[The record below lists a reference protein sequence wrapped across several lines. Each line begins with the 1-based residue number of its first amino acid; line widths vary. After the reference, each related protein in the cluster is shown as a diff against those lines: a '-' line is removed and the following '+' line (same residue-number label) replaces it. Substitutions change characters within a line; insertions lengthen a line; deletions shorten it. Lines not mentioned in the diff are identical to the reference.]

1 MSVKIRLSR
10 RGKKRAPIYD
20 ILVADSKAPRDG
32 RFIEKLGSYTPTAY
46 PAAVVLDEAKALKW
60 LLVGA
65 QPSETAKNILQKEG
79 VMFKKHLQVGVNKG
93 AITQEVADARYT
105 AWKAEKEAKETATV
119 KGVSDKKVTA
129 LKDKLANE
137 VKVNAARA
145 EAIAKKN
152 AVVEE
157 VAVEEAPEEVV
168 AEEVAAP
175 VVAEVVAEEA
185 APEVVAEVVAEVAP
199 EKVVDEVVA
208 PAAEASE
215 APAAE

>member
-46 PAAVVLDEAKALKW
+46 PAAVVLDEVKALKW
-60 LLVGA
+60 LMVGA

-79 VMFKKHLQVGVNKG
+79 VMFRKHLQVGVNKG

-105 AWKAEKEAKETATV
+105 TWKAEKEAKENATV
-119 KGVSDKKVTA
+119 KGVADKKVSI

-152 AVVEE
+152 EVVEE
-157 VAVEEAPEEVV
+157 VAEEVV
-168 AEEVAAP
+168 AEATTEEVTDEVAAP
-175 VVAEVVAEEA
+175 TAAASEEA
-185 APEVVAEVVAEVAP
+185 AAE
-199 EKVVDEVVA
+199 
-208 PAAEASE
+208 
-215 APAAE
+215 

>member
-46 PAAVVLDEAKALKW
+46 PAAVVLDEVKALKW
-60 LLVGA
+60 LMVGA

-79 VMFKKHLQVGVNKG
+79 VMFRKHLQVGVNKG

-105 AWKAEKEAKETATV
+105 SWKAEKEAKENATV
-119 KGVSDKKVTA
+119 KGVADKKVSI

-152 AVVEE
+152 EVV
-157 VAVEEAPEEVV
+157 EEVV
-168 AEEVAAP
+168 AEAASEEVT
-175 VVAEVVAEEA
+175 
-185 APEVVAEVVAEVAP
+185 
-199 EKVVDEVVA
+199 DEVEA

-215 APAAE
+215 EAAAE

>member
-32 RFIEKLGSYTPTAY
+32 RFIEKLGSYTPTAF
-46 PAAVVLDEAKALKW
+46 PAQVVLDEAKALKW

-79 VMFKKHLQVGVNKG
+79 VMFKKHLQIGVNKG

-105 AWKAEKEAKETATV
+105 TWKAEKLAKESAAV
-119 KGVSDKKVTA
+119 QGVADKKSSA

-137 VKVNAARA
+137 VKVNTARA

-152 AVVEE
+152 IVVEE
-157 VAVEEAPEEVV
+157 VVVEEAAAESTSEEVT
-168 AEEVAAP
+168 
-175 VVAEVVAEEA
+175 
-185 APEVVAEVVAEVAP
+185 
-199 EKVVDEVVA
+199 DEVEA

-215 APAAE
+215 ESAAE